1 MLHGW
6 LNMMREVFTL
16 PASIFCSAEH
26 RHLGLEILEDTAIV
40 NVMGGFYR
48 LQKNCFPPIQL
59 MADDSVGH
67 FISDY
72 SAIGTQII
80 TRECGRR
87 GGATWIY

>member
-40 NVMGGFYR
+40 NVMGGTAAFTDFKR
-48 LQKNCFPPIQL
+48 TAHPPIPFPTPHT
-59 MADDSVGH
+59 ADG
-67 FISDY
+67 
-72 SAIGTQII
+72 
-80 TRECGRR
+80 
-87 GGATWIY
+87 